1 MTTRGRTCARVRAC
15 VRVYVRVCVCTCV
28 CVFVRVCARMRMCA
42 RTRVCV
48 CVCVCAC
55 VRVRQRTCAQ
65 ECVCAHACLCVH
77 VRGCV
82 RACVCIETV
91 SSAPPPLS
99 CHPFMLSMFLFDMS
113 TICRPGLLP
122 SVVKTKAVVTDKK
135 ASCRYSESTA
145 SAACEP
151 RYQTTRQKVPDADD
165 TSNDDDNSNQ
175 PTESTTR
182 IRIKLMIRTKRI
194 KIILT

>member
-1 MTTRGRTCARVRAC
+1 MLPLQLTYDVRAC
-15 VRVYVRVCVCTCV
+15 VRVYVRVCVCVHACVFSCVYGRACV
-28 CVFVRVCARMRMCA
+28 CVRAH
-42 RTRVCV
+42 
-48 CVCVCAC
+48 VCVCAC
-55 VRVRQRTCAQ
+55 VRVRQRTCGQ

-91 SSAPPPLS
+91 SSAPPPS
-99 CHPFMLSMFLFDMS
+99 CLPFMLSMFLFDMS